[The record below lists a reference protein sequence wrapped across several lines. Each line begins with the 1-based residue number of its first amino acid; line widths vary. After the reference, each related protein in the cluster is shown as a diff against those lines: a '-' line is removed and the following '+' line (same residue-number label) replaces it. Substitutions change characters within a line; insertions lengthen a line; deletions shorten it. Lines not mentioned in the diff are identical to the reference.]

1 MEKIMSKA
9 IFWMRRDM
17 RFDDNHALSQATNN
31 FDEVYPVF
39 IFDEKILSKL
49 KNKSDARV
57 NIIYKRL
64 KELSKINKIH
74 IFYGD
79 PVALIPKIAKL
90 MGVSDVFANEDY
102 ESYAVKRDKAISKL
116 VQLHLYKDTVV
127 MRFDE
132 VANGKGLPYRDFTAY
147 KNTWLAKLE
156 SDYRFKGEYKI
167 NKKRIKEVHTAK
179 KLEITSLKDTG
190 FIESEAKISKIK
202 FNVIDDYAEKRD
214 FPALDN
220 TSRASV
226 YLRFGFVSVRSLIR
240 KIMPIDNE
248 GKKIWLSELVWR
260 DFYFSIL
267 ANFPHAEKNCYRP
280 EFDLIE
286 WSDDKS
292 GFKAWCEGKTG
303 VPIVD
308 AGMRELNTTGFMH
321 NRVRMIVAS
330 YLCKTLLIDWRKG
343 EKYFA
348 EKLLDF
354 DLAANNGGWQW
365 SASTGCDASPYFR
378 IFNPYTQGKR
388 FDPDCEYI
396 RKYVTELEGV
406 DSKAIHN
413 ADKERVSI
421 NYIEPIIDYSK
432 QRIKALAMYK
442 KAKEEYVC

>member
-1 MEKIMSKA
+1 MSKA

-49 KNKSDARV
+49 KDKSDARV
-57 NIIYKRL
+57 NILYKRL
-64 KELSKINKIH
+64 QELSKVNKVH
-74 IFYGD
+74 ILFGD
-79 PVALIPKIAKL
+79 PVELIPKIVKL
-90 MGVSDVFANEDY
+90 TGASDVFANEDY
-102 ESYAVKRDKAISKL
+102 ESYALKRDKTISKEI
-116 VQLHLYKDTVV
+116 QLNLYKDTVV
-127 MRFDE
+127 MRYDE
-132 VANGKGLPYRDFTAY
+132 IVNGKGLPYRVFTAY

-156 SDYRFKGEYKI
+156 SDYRLIGEYKI
-167 NKKRIKEVHTAK
+167 KRKNIKTTKTIE
-179 KLEITSLKDTG
+179 KLEISSLNEIG
-190 FIESEAKISKIK
+190 FNLSDAKISKIN
-202 FNVIDDYAEKRD
+202 FDVIDEYDQKRD

-220 TSRASV
+220 TSKVSV
-226 YLRFGFVSVRSLIR
+226 HLRFGFISIRSLIR
-240 KIMPIDNE
+240 KVLPLDNN

-286 WSDDKS
+286 WSDDKKT
-292 GFKAWCEGKTG
+292 FKAWCAGETG

-354 DLAANNGGWQW
+354 DLSANNGGWQW

-396 RKYVTELEGV
+396 RKYVKELEGV
-406 DSKAIHN
+406 ESKAIHN
-413 ADKERVSI
+413 PDKERISI
-421 NYIEPIIDYSK
+421 NYIEPIINYSK

-442 KAKEEYVC
+442 KAKEEYLC